1 MLVTI
6 YPGARRPDVLETL
19 RGIHSKIGDAA
30 NIHGSA
36 MARAVAYLDWANA
49 SVRMLEHRV
58 SAADIERL
66 VLTPGYERLLS
77 ATGILAGSDHGGI
90 QGVLSGLVRR
100 EIDRQG
106 ELLAE
111 AVKDLQEQIL
121 RWPPDYLY
129 AVADTSFYIEHE
141 DKLEGIDFA
150 PLLDSVWLDKRVTLI
165 VPVIILD
172 ELDGLKQRGPTQ
184 HAKWRASYTLGVFDR
199 IFAKPGSQG
208 ILQQPA
214 ADRTRGGV
222 LADILFDP
230 PRHERLLIPDDE
242 IINRTLAAQGLT
254 GTAVTLLT
262 FDTSQAARARHAG
275 LAVNKLSRPL
285 GEEPENT
292 RRKNTSA
299 VSS

>member
-19 RGIHSKIGDAA
+19 RGIHSKIGDAT
-30 NIHGSA
+30 NVHGSA
-36 MARAVAYLDWANA
+36 VARAIAYLDWAND

-58 SAADIERL
+58 SAADINRL

-77 ATGILAGSDHGGI
+77 ATGILTGGDTGT

-100 EIDRQG
+100 EVERQG

-111 AVKDLQEQIL
+111 AITELQDQIL
-121 RWPPDYLY
+121 RWPPDSLY

-141 DKLEGIDFA
+141 DKLEAIDFA
-150 PLLDSVWLDKRVTLI
+150 ALLGSAWLDKRVTLI

-208 ILQQPA
+208 ILRQPA
-214 ADRTRGGV
+214 SDRTRGGV
-222 LADILFDP
+222 LADLLFDP
-230 PRHERLLIPDDE
+230 LRHKRLPVADDE
-242 IINRTLAAQGLT
+242 IIDRALAAQGLA
-254 GTAVTLLT
+254 GTEVTLLT

-275 LAVNKLSRPL
+275 LAVNKLARPL
-285 GEEPENT
+285 GEEPEDT
-292 RRKNTSA
+292 RRKKASA
-299 VSS
+299 GGA

>member
-6 YPGARRPDVLETL
+6 YPGAGRPGVLETP
-19 RGIHSKIGDAA
+19 RDIHSKIGDAA
-30 NIHGSA
+30 NVHGSA
-36 MARAVAYLDWANA
+36 AVRAIAYLDWVND

-58 SAADIERL
+58 STADIDRL

-77 ATGILAGSDHGGI
+77 ATGILTGSDAGT
-90 QGVLSGLVRR
+90 QRVLSGLVRH
-100 EIDRQG
+100 EIEQQG
-106 ELLAE
+106 ELLGE
-111 AVKDLQEQIL
+111 AIKDLQEQIL

-141 DKLEGIDFA
+141 DKFEGIDFA
-150 PLLDSVWLDKRVTLI
+150 PLLDSAWPDKRVTLI

-172 ELDGLKQRGPTQ
+172 ELDGLKQRGPTP

-208 ILQQPA
+208 VLQQPA
-214 ADRTRGGV
+214 ADRSRGGV
-222 LADILFDP
+222 LADLLFDP

-242 IINRTLAAQGLT
+242 IINRTLAAQGLA
-254 GTAVTLLT
+254 GTEVTLLT

-275 LAVNKLSRPL
+275 LAVNKLTRPL
-285 GEEPENT
+285 GEEPEDT
-292 RRKNTSA
+292 HRKKASA
-299 VSS
+299 ASS

>member
-1 MLVTI
+1 ML
-6 YPGARRPDVLETL
+6 DTL

-30 NIHGSA
+30 NVHGSA
-36 MARAVAYLDWANA
+36 VARAIAYLDWVND

-58 SAADIERL
+58 STADINRL
-66 VLTPGYERLLS
+66 ILTPGYERLLS
-77 ATGILAGSDHGGI
+77 ATGILTGSDNGT

-100 EIDRQG
+100 EIERQS
-106 ELLAE
+106 EVLAQ
-111 AVKDLQEQIL
+111 AVKDLEAQIL

-129 AVADTSFYIEHE
+129 AVADTSFYIGHE

-150 PLLDSVWLDKRVTLI
+150 PLLDSAWHDKRITLI

-199 IFAKPGSQG
+199 IFTKPGSQG
-208 ILQQPA
+208 VLRKPA

-222 LADILFDP
+222 LADLLFDP
-230 PRHERLLIPDDE
+230 PRHERLPIPDDE
-242 IINRTLAAQGLT
+242 IIDRTLAAQGLT

-275 LAVNKLSRPL
+275 LTVNKLTQPP
-285 GEEPENT
+285 GEEPENP
-292 RRKNTSA
+292 RRNRA
-299 VSS
+299 PAASS

>member
-19 RGIHSKIGDAA
+19 RGIHSKIGDAV
-30 NIHGSA
+30 NVHGSA
-36 MARAVAYLDWANA
+36 VARAIAYLDWAND

-58 SAADIERL
+58 SAADINRL

-77 ATGILAGSDHGGI
+77 ATGILTAIDTGT

-111 AVKDLQEQIL
+111 AVKDLQDQIL
-121 RWPPDYLY
+121 RWPPDSLY

-150 PLLDSVWLDKRVTLI
+150 PLLDSAWLDKRVTLI

-172 ELDGLKQRGPTQ
+172 ELDGLKHRGPTP

-199 IFAKPGSQG
+199 IFAKPDSQG
-208 ILQQPA
+208 ILRQPA

-222 LADILFDP
+222 LANLLFDP
-230 PRHERLLIPDDE
+230 PQHERLPIPDDE
-242 IINRTLAAQGLT
+242 IIDRTLAAQGLT
-254 GTAVTLLT
+254 GTEVTLLT

-275 LAVNKLSRPL
+275 LAVNKLARPL

-299 VSS
+299 ASY